1 MRRISVEFKEWLLSY
16 GESLQVILFFS
27 FLVGFLIF
35 ERLWPRRQNPV
46 RRERIRTNA
55 LLTLTTI
62 LTLPLVP
69 ISIVTAAF
77 FAEAEQ
83 IGLFNNLPFRLPIW
97 ILALLTLFLRGSL
110 SWGTH
115 WLNHKLPMLW
125 RIHRVHHMDT
135 QLDVSSTVRFHP
147 LEMPL
152 SALISVPV
160 VIALGLSPWL
170 LLLYEL
176 FDVVVTLFSHS
187 NLRLPERIERWLQ
200 YVIVTPG
207 LHTVHHSSRSSESD
221 TNFSAVFPIWDI
233 LFGTFR
239 SSEHPPVELGLAEFR
254 GAEVDRFGWLL
265 ASPLL
270 RARSTGEAAAE
281 TLS

>member
-1 MRRISVEFKEWLLSY
+1 MTLKEWLLSN
-16 GESLQVILFFS
+16 GEDLQVILFFS
-27 FLVGFLIF
+27 FLGGFLIF
-35 ERLWPRRQNPV
+35 ERLWPRRRNPV
-46 RRERIRTNA
+46 RKGRIGTNA

-62 LTLPLVP
+62 LTLPLLP
-69 ISIVTAAF
+69 ISIVAAAF
-77 FAEAEQ
+77 LAEVEQ
-83 IGLFNNLPFRLPIW
+83 IGLLNNLPSPLPLWVLIP
-97 ILALLTLFLRGSL
+97 LTLFSRGFL

-115 WLNHKLPMLW
+115 WLNHKVPLLW

-160 VIALGLSPWL
+160 VIALGLPPWL

-187 NLRLPERIERWLQ
+187 NLRLPKSIERWMQ

-207 LHTVHHSSRSSESD
+207 LHTVHHSSRPEETDS
-221 TNFSAVFPIWDI
+221 NFSAVFPIWD
-233 LFGTFR
+233 LLLGTFR
-239 SSEHPPVELGLAEFR
+239 SAERRPIELGLSEYR
-254 GAEVDRFGWLL
+254 GTEVDRFVWLL
-265 ASPLL
+265 ASPLY
-270 RARSTGEAAAE
+270 RARNPGRTVAE
-281 TLS
+281 NAS